1 MCVLTNMNVA
11 ASTDSLCNGIYSLC
25 IGEGKAPLSTDV
37 WTVFDLVFTAL
48 TAVCAAVLILTVFV
62 KRSRVLLVAGCIM
75 LILLILICTV
85 MPAVFGAG
93 LRDIMFVWAPLSF
106 AGGIF
111 AMAIDLIVTVIRLWM
126 MRNDN

>member
-1 MCVLTNMNVA
+1 
-11 ASTDSLCNGIYSLC
+11 
-25 IGEGKAPLSTDV
+25 
-37 WTVFDLVFTAL
+37 
-48 TAVCAAVLILTVFV
+48 
-62 KRSRVLLVAGCIM
+62 M

-111 AMAIDLIVTVIRLWM
+111 ALAIDLIVTVIRLWM